1 MRPNC
6 CKLLLISGLLLLL
19 PSATLAQSD
28 QHRRTLVIDGHAGRA
43 PVIEKNGRSYVDV
56 EVLAEITHGSLRFK
70 GDQIILSLP
79 ASNVN
84 PPTAAESPTE
94 TTNSP
99 VAQSGLSRDFMLAG
113 IEEIATIREWARTLA
128 YAIENG
134 YPITEHWADN
144 SREQAAHDLQLAAAA
159 VSNESDRNA
168 LQLLSNQFEAVREWS
183 NKLIQERKSMDT
195 AKYAISENALRDDP
209 ISQKIITCGHF
220 LATMLGSASF
230 KDDPSCD

>member
-1 MRPNC
+1 MRPNYC
-6 CKLLLISGLLLLL
+6 EWLLISGMLLLL
-19 PSATLAQSD
+19 PFAALAQSD
-28 QHRRTLVIDGHAGRA
+28 QHRRTLVVDGQAGQA
-43 PVIEKNGRSYVDV
+43 PVIEKNGRAYVDV
-56 EVLAEITHGSLRFK
+56 EALTKITHGSLSFK
-70 GDQIILSLP
+70 GDRIVLSFL

-84 PPTAAESPTE
+84 PPPLADPRAEPTPSPITE
-94 TTNSP
+94 
-99 VAQSGLSRDFMLAG
+99 SGLSRDFMLAG

-134 YPITEHWADN
+134 YPITEHWASN
-144 SREQAAHDLQLAAAA
+144 SREQAAHDLRLAAAA

-168 LQLLSNQFEAVREWS
+168 LQLLTNQFEAVREWS

-195 AKYAISENALRDDP
+195 AKYAISDDALRDDP

-230 KDDPSCD
+230 KDDPSCH